1 MRPRDAED
9 EAVIATLRSNP
20 SRVDEMLFG
29 GGSIHLTALQ
39 HAIVV
44 NDEPLFQEVL
54 ALGASIEVP
63 DHYGSTPLM
72 IATYNKRRGM
82 AGTLAERG
90 ANLRATSG
98 VGKTVLHH
106 AVMHGDLALA
116 KAALGAGVQ
125 VDVPDNEGYTPLH
138 CAIVNNEVEAV
149 DFLLANGADPAL
161 RTSLVARAGAN
172 MSAFDFANGIGK
184 DAIAERLNA
193 LKRGKWWKFW
203 K

>member
-1 MRPRDAED
+1 M
-9 EAVIATLRSNP
+9 
-20 SRVDEMLFG
+20 
-29 GGSIHLTALQ
+29 
-39 HAIVV
+39 

-63 DHYGSTPLM
+63 DHHGSTPLM

-98 VGKTVLHH
+98 VAKTVLHH
-106 AVMHGDLALA
+106 IVMHGDLALA

-125 VDVPDNEGYTPLH
+125 VDAPDDEGYTPLH